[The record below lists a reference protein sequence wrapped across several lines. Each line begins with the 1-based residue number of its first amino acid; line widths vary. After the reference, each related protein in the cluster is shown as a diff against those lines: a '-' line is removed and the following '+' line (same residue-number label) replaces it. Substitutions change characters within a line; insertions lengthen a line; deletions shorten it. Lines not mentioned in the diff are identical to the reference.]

1 MRLIH
6 PGRCRSLSFKQNQED
21 ARCVA
26 SIREEFMDA
35 MERRVFLK
43 GAGMGVLTFTVAGID
58 TMMTAGEARAR
69 AVPYRLLGGEE
80 AETLEALG
88 ETLVPG
94 AREAGVAHFI
104 DQQVSGPPGEALLE
118 ARIVN
123 VKPPFINFYRG
134 VIGGVDKAS
143 QSRSGKRFAAL
154 SATEQHDFIDQ
165 LRQNKIEGWQGPPA
179 AGLAYF
185 VLRSDAVDVVYGT
198 MEGYESLGVP
208 HIAPEKRW

>member
-1 MRLIH
+1 
-6 PGRCRSLSFKQNQED
+6 
-21 ARCVA
+21 
-26 SIREEFMDA
+26 MDA

-43 GAGMGVLTFTVAGID
+43 GAGMGLLTFTVGG
-58 TMMTAGEARAR
+58 TGVLMTPGDARAR
-69 AVPYRLLGGEE
+69 AVPFRMLDGEE

-104 DQQVSGPPGEALLE
+104 DQQISVPPGEALLE

-123 VKPPFINFYRG
+123 IKPPFANFYRAA
-134 VIGGVDKAS
+134 IGGVDKAS
-143 QSRSGKRFAAL
+143 TARSGKRFAVL
-154 SATEQHDFIDQ
+154 SASEQHDFIDA

-179 AGLAYF
+179 GQVYF

-208 HIAPEKRW
+208 YLPHIAPDKRW